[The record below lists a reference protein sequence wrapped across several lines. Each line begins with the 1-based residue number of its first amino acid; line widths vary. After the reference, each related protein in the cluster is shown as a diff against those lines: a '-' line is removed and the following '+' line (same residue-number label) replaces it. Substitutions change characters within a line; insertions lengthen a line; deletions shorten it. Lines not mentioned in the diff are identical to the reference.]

1 MTAGPRVLVVAHYAS
16 VRHGGEASIPLRLF
30 GRLHARGVPCW
41 LVTDELYAEE
51 LALELPPEQFGCV
64 TFVASPPGFWLA
76 QRVGPRLPA
85 SLRPFNWGI
94 SQLGRQYAMVPVVR
108 ELVRAHDIEVV
119 HQPISVSPVI
129 PSPMVRLG
137 APVVMGPLNGGMEL
151 APAFRGRDSKAAA
164 LVKRARPAFAG
175 LLHRWW
181 RGRVEAAAI
190 LVANDR
196 TARLLPPAARLH
208 VETLS
213 DIGVVLG
220 DWPVVEPPASEVTRY
235 LFLGRLVGWKA
246 VDLLLDAFA
255 PVARQ
260 IPARLDIGGDGP
272 ERTRL
277 LARARQLGI
286 SDYVHF
292 HGWLS
297 PARCAELIRTCDVFV
312 SASLQE
318 SGGVAVLEAMA
329 TGRPVIAASWGGP
342 ATTVTEEV
350 GIPVGV
356 DTVRGLRHGLTDAM
370 LSLAADPELRRRLGA
385 AARRRV
391 EEHYDWER
399 LTDRLLGIY
408 RRVIG
413 EARTSG
419 DRSGSRPGRARLRP
433 PRGDGESD
441 RALRDRALRR

>member
-64 TFVASPPGFWLA
+64 TFVVSPPGFWLA

-85 SLRPFNWGI
+85 ALRPFNWGI

-151 APAFRGRDSKAAA
+151 APAFRDRDSKAAA

-196 TARLLPPAARLH
+196 TARLLRRPPGSTWRHCLTSGWCSEIGRSSSHRPQMSPGTSSSVGWSAGKLSTCCLTHSRRSRGRFLPAWTSSATARN
-208 VETLS
+208 V
-213 DIGVVLG
+213 
-220 DWPVVEPPASEVTRY
+220 PAS
-235 LFLGRLVGWKA
+235 
-246 VDLLLDAFA
+246 
-255 PVARQ
+255 
-260 IPARLDIGGDGP
+260 
-272 ERTRL
+272 
-277 LARARQLGI
+277 
-286 SDYVHF
+286 S
-292 HGWLS
+292 
-297 PARCAELIRTCDVFV
+297 
-312 SASLQE
+312 
-318 SGGVAVLEAMA
+318 
-329 TGRPVIAASWGGP
+329 
-342 ATTVTEEV
+342 
-350 GIPVGV
+350 
-356 DTVRGLRHGLTDAM
+356 RGLV
-370 LSLAADPELRRRLGA
+370 SLGYPTTCTFTAGCLP
-385 AARRRV
+385 RV
-391 EEHYDWER
+391 
-399 LTDRLLGIY
+399 
-408 RRVIG
+408 
-413 EARTSG
+413 A
-419 DRSGSRPGRARLRP
+419 PC
-433 PRGDGESD
+433 
-441 RALRDRALRR
+441 